1 VSAAG
6 GRLRVEV
13 SNPLPPS
20 DAATTGSGMA
30 LANIRSRLAA
40 IYGDAAQ
47 LSVAPE
53 GSVYKA
59 VLSLPMQAAA

>member
-1 VSAAG
+1 
-6 GRLRVEV
+6 
-13 SNPLPPS
+13 
-20 DAATTGSGMA
+20 MA

-53 GSVYKA
+53 GAVYKA
-59 VLSLPMQAAA
+59 VLSLPVQPSA